1 MTFEERI
8 ADYEARR
15 DAFQFRL
22 QLIMA
27 SAIPPRLK
35 TARIRQVTKEI
46 VALKQELLA
55 LITDTKRP

>member
-1 MTFEERI
+1 MTLEERI
-8 ADYEARR
+8 ADAEARR

-27 SAIPPRLK
+27 SAIPPRVK
-35 TARIRQVTKEI
+35 TARIHAVTKEI

-55 LITDTKRP
+55 LLQKRP